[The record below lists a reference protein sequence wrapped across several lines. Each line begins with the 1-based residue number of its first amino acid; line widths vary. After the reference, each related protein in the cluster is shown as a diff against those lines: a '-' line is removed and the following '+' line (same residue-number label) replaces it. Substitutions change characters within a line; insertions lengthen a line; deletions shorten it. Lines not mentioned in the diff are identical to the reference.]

1 MSATKVPNI
10 TELKEVILELLR
22 SEGLEDSCFSEI
34 LNYSLDLFNKENLD
48 SRYYGYHNASHELVV
63 THNTL
68 LASRGEDFQDVISN
82 DDFRHL
88 FAAALFHDYEPEK
101 TKDKPHEEIAAN
113 FVTIDRNLL
122 SLFKEAKID
131 PYIVAVLILRTT
143 YPWEQYKDKLQPM
156 IADYFSKSK
165 YANDEKMQEHVDY
178 LGWYMSV
185 ADRIGAYSLGDFL
198 DAMEL
203 AKKNAHSL
211 GWDPQY
217 LVRRSISFFEKLL
230 DGEEGMTDQVMRSLP
245 TAMRKTFMEN
255 VIGFYQLR
263 QIELEV
269 KSSIQYDKIE
279 LVPKFEDTTV
289 DEDFAKKLFDIYDEL
304 PDPLQFKRTT
314 FFESLKDP
322 ETILIT
328 LRLSSNDELIGFAK
342 GGPLES
348 YSLPSSIKDENYG
361 RTNTV
366 FMEPIA
372 LKMGY
377 WGQGGGPKLRKIFK
391 DIAKQR
397 EYKFVTS
404 LQLREVIQNRIK
416 RKENIE
422 FVQQLDPERL
432 DYFRVIL

>member
-1 MSATKVPNI
+1 MSTTKVPNI

-22 SEGLEDSCFSEI
+22 SEGLEYSCFSEI

-48 SRYYGYHNASHELVV
+48 SRYYHNASHELVV
-63 THNTL
+63 THNL
-68 LASRGEDFQDVISN
+68 LIASKENDFQGVISN
-82 DDFRHL
+82 DDFKHL

-113 FVTIDRNLL
+113 FVTTDRNLL
-122 SLFKEAKID
+122 SLFKQGKID
-131 PYIVAVLILRTT
+131 PYVVAVLILRTT
-143 YPWEQYKDKLQPM
+143 YPWEQNKDKLQPM

-230 DGEEGMTDQVMRSLP
+230 DGEEAMTDQVMRSLP

-279 LVPKFEDTTV
+279 LIPKFEENTID
-289 DEDFAKKLFDIYDEL
+289 DDFAKKLFDIYDEL

-361 RTNTV
+361 KTNTI

-397 EYKFVTS
+397 EYEFVTS